1 MDDET
6 VIGELLIKVVIIGFW
21 LWSICWLILIYL
33 SKIGWFGTFRNSE
46 PFMWY

>member
-6 VIGELLIKVVIIGFW
+6 VIGELLIKVVNIGFW
-21 LWSICWLILIYL
+21 LWSICWLIYL